1 VAMAALSLWW
11 VGFPRALRLTAL
23 VRGWAA
29 VGAGGIL
36 FLGPLAFHHAG
47 LDSLQIGLA
56 LGMSS
61 ALGLLARGL
70 SGWWLDRGVAPPL
83 PMALAALLSMA
94 ADLLLVLLLPL
105 GLPVVLLG
113 EALIGV
119 AMGLYWPAAELAA
132 ARGSLPLATARGF
145 ALVRTADAIGIAVG
159 AALGSVLATLAQGE
173 GLRLIYVVDLLMM
186 LIVLG
191 LLPRLKAAGAAIP
204 GDRVQRPER
213 RWWRPVVPL
222 LLLSLLGTG
231 IINLQQ
237 SALPLDM
244 VRGGLARP
252 PLPAALG
259 GGVLALQLGLLVLLQ
274 RPVGRWLARRPVAI
288 GLRWSLIAFAAGCAL
303 VALSAL
309 TAGGVWLLLPAMSL
323 LALASAAFLP
333 TITEAVVE
341 AVAEDHRGLALGLYS
356 QTWAVSGL
364 LFPPLAG
371 WSLRHLG
378 HGMGLWSLLSL
389 LSLAALALLPRPAQD
404 PRHFLN

>member
-1 VAMAALSLWW
+1 MAALSLWW

-29 VGAGGIL
+29 VGAGGVL

-94 ADLLLVLLLPL
+94 ADLLLLLLLPL
-105 GLPVVLLG
+105 GRPVVLLG
-113 EALIGV
+113 EGLIGV

-132 ARGSLPLATARGF
+132 ARSSLPLSTARGF
-145 ALVRTADAIGIAVG
+145 ALVRTADAIGIAAG
-159 AALGSVLATLAQGE
+159 AALGSGLAGLAHGE
-173 GLRLIYVVDLLMM
+173 GLRLIYAVDLLMM

-191 LLPRLKAAGAAIP
+191 LLPQLQAAGDGAPPATVP
-204 GDRVQRPER
+204 RPRR
-213 RWWRPVVPL
+213 RWWRPLLPL

-231 IINLQQ
+231 IITLQQ
-237 SALPLDM
+237 SAMPLDM

-252 PLPAALG
+252 PLPEAAG
-259 GGVLALQLGLLVLLQ
+259 GAVLALQLGLLVLLQ
-274 RPVGRWLARRPVAI
+274 WPVGRWLARRPVAM
-288 GLRWSLIAFAAGCAL
+288 GLRLSLLAFAAGCGL

-309 TAGGVWLLLPAMSL
+309 TTRGLWLLLPAMSL

-341 AVAEDHRGLALGLYS
+341 GVAEDHRGLALGLYS

-371 WSLRHLG
+371 WSLRQLG
-378 HGMGLWSLLSL
+378 HGLGLWSV
-389 LSLAALALLPRPAQD
+389 LALLALGALGLAPTAPQD
-404 PRHFLN
+404 PPSRPS

>member
-1 VAMAALSLWW
+1 MAALSLWW

-47 LDSLQIGLA
+47 LDSLQIGLT

-83 PMALAALLSMA
+83 PMALAAVLSIT

-113 EALIGV
+113 EGLIGV

-132 ARGSLPLATARGF
+132 ARSSEPLATARGF
-145 ALVRTADAIGIAVG
+145 ALVRTADAVGIAVG
-159 AALGSVLATLAQGE
+159 AALGSGLATLASGE
-173 GLRLIYVVDLLMM
+173 GLRLIYAVDLLMM
-186 LIVLG
+186 LTVLG
-191 LLPRLKAAGAAIP
+191 LLPQLRAAGGTIAPHA
-204 GDRVQRPER
+204 VLRPHR
-213 RWWRPVVPL
+213 RWWRPLLPL
-222 LLLSLLGTG
+222 LLLALLGTG
-231 IINLQQ
+231 IITLQQ

-252 PLPAALG
+252 PLPAAAG

-274 RPVGRWLARRPVAI
+274 WPVGRWLARRPVGV
-288 GLRWSLIAFAAGCAL
+288 GLRLSLVSFAAGCGL

-309 TAGGVWLLLPAMSL
+309 TGRGLWLLLPAMAL
-323 LALASAAFLP
+323 LALGSAAFLP

-371 WSLRHLG
+371 WTLRQLG
-378 HGMGLWSLLSL
+378 HGLGLWSLLAL
-389 LSLAALALLPRPAQD
+389 LALAALALAPEEL
-404 PRHFLN
+404 RHP

>member
-1 VAMAALSLWW
+1 MAALSLWW
-11 VGFPRALRLTAL
+11 VGFPRGLRLTAL

-83 PMALAALLSMA
+83 PMALAALLSML
-94 ADLLLVLLLPL
+94 ADLLLLLLLPL

-113 EALIGV
+113 EGLIGL

-145 ALVRTADAIGIAVG
+145 ALVRTADAIGIAAG
-159 AALGSVLATLAQGE
+159 AALGAGLATLAGGA
-173 GLRLIYVVDLLMM
+173 GLRWIYAVDLLMM
-186 LIVLG
+186 LTVLG
-191 LLPRLKAAGAAIP
+191 LLPQLQAAGVAPAAAAP
-204 GDRVQRPER
+204 LRPAR
-213 RWWRPVVPL
+213 DWWRPLLPL

-231 IINLQQ
+231 IITLQQ

-244 VRGGLARP
+244 VRGGLLRP
-252 PLPAALG
+252 ALAAAAG

-274 RPVGRWLARRPVAI
+274 WPVGRWLARRPVRH
-288 GLRWSLIAFAAGCAL
+288 GLRLALIAFAAGCAL
-303 VALSAL
+303 LALSTL
-309 TAGGVWLLLPAMSL
+309 TERGLWLLLPAMPL

-341 AVAEDHRGLALGLYS
+341 TVAEDHRGLALGLYS

-371 WSLRHLG
+371 WALRVMG
-378 HGMGLWSLLSL
+378 HGLGLWSG
-389 LSLAALALLPRPAQD
+389 LALLALVALVLVPCRRRDLTTAE
-404 PRHFLN
+404 R